1 MAGTLDAQP
10 LTSSWANAVF
20 LCQQVPG
27 GELAEKPAFGR
38 ACRRKLPDVV
48 AEQDVVLEPDVVTG
62 QDE

>member
-1 MAGTLDAQP
+1 MHNHWRRRVLPNAA
-10 LTSSWANAVF
+10 AVF
-20 LCQQVPG
+20 LRQLVVPG
-27 GELAEKPAFGR
+27 GEPAEKPAFGR